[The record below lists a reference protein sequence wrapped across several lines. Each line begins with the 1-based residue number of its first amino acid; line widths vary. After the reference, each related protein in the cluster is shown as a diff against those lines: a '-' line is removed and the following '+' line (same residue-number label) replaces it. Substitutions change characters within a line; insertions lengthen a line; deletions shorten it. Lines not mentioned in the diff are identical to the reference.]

1 MSVEKVFRFVLHF
14 LDEIVQVVTSWI
26 WQHGH
31 LRFTQQYVVVVESGA
46 CMRPQKHSEA
56 LAKTWSQQWSLW
68 LVGLRQSRSFTHC
81 LVKSRELKEFHE
93 EEDVQEPI
101 APPPQPEEQGW
112 HAQPLFPAR
121 SLAVRKGKSK
131 PQKPL
136 NAAAQSSESFL
147 TSVPRMR
154 LTIVSGCH
162 VFYSGQCLYMCFCC
176 G

>member
-1 MSVEKVFRFVLHF
+1 MH
-14 LDEIVQVVTSWI
+14 
-26 WQHGH
+26 
-31 LRFTQQYVVVVESGA
+31 
-46 CMRPQKHSEA
+46 EA
-56 LAKTWSQQWSLW
+56 LEAQ
-68 LVGLRQSRSFTHC
+68 RSISED
-81 LVKSRELKEFHE
+81 LEPAVVAMARRIMAVKELHTLPGKIQRAEGVSGHE

-136 NAAAQSSESFL
+136 NAAAQSSEIFL

-154 LTIVSGCH
+154 LTVVTGCH
-162 VFYSGQCLYMCFCC
+162 VFYSGQCLYMCFYC